1 MPEEFEVMKNY
12 YSGRYYWRLK
22 DANGEIIVQGDGYT
36 SKRNCLDSI
45 TLIKKIAP
53 TAPIVDLVTELI
65 TV

>member
-1 MPEEFEVMKNY
+1 MPEKFEVMKNY

-36 SKRNCLDSI
+36 SKINCLAAI
-45 TLIKKIAP
+45 ALIKKIAP
-53 TAPIVDLVTELI
+53 TAPIADLATELI